1 METKMY
7 TPLSVTRFVTVAL
20 FLLFSGGAT
29 VVTLNNKGIIE
40 SIWTSSISWMWLPA
54 LFFLSISF
62 FLRPKKTSRSE
73 LSNKR

>member
-1 METKMY
+1 MEIKMY
-7 TPLSVTRFVTVAL
+7 TPLTVTRFVAVAL

-29 VVTLNNKGIIE
+29 VVTLNNKGIID

-54 LFFLSISF
+54 LFFLGLSIL
-62 FLRPKKTSRSE
+62 LRPKKTIGSE